1 MNKRQML
8 AAEWPD
14 RDFLY
19 QWAGNKK
26 DGDGVVLLSNNQNS
40 LKLYESLINMGEN
53 TVIYGDPIDEELLKS
68 VLPKYVI
75 SYNYSHIIKKGAI
88 EYMGGRMI
96 NIHISMLPW
105 NRGAH
110 PNFWS
115 FIDNTPK
122 GVTIHLI
129 DEGLDTGDILLQKE
143 LNFDENNETFHTT
156 YNALND
162 AATAL
167 LLEHWE
173 KIAKGEISAVPQ
185 PEGGS
190 YHNRKDFEKF
200 IAGKDFNW
208 NVIISEFKKGLL

>member
-1 MNKRQML
+1 MDKRHLLRTKQPYRYL
-8 AAEWPD
+8 
-14 RDFLY
+14 LY

-26 DGDGVVLLSNNQNS
+26 DGDGVLVLSNNQNS
-40 LKLYESLINMGEN
+40 LKLFGSLINMGEN
-53 TVIYGDPIDEELLKS
+53 TVIYGDPVDVELLKAVS
-68 VLPKYVI
+68 PKFVI
-75 SYNYSHIIKKGAI
+75 SYNYSHIINKGAI

-129 DEGLDTGDILLQKE
+129 DEGLDTGDILIQKE
-143 LNFDENNETFHTT
+143 VSFDENKETFLTT

-162 AATAL
+162 AAVAL
-167 LLEHWE
+167 LTEHWDE
-173 KIAKGEISAVPQ
+173 IVKGKIAPVPQ
-185 PEGGS
+185 PKGGS
-190 YHNRKDFEKF
+190 YHSRKDFEKF
-200 IAGKDFNW
+200 MEGKDFDW
-208 NVIISEFKKGLL
+208 NLIISEFKKGL